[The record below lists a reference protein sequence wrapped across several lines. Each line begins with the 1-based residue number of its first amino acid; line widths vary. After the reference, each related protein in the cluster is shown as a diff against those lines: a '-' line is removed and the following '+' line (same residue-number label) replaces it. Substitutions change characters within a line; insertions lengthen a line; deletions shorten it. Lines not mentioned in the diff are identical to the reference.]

1 MKFFKKFIR
10 KTFRTSKKMKIKN
23 YLREY
28 LDSLTDSGSI
38 LNINLK
44 TNFITLLE
52 AVPKNQ
58 EIVHTNSPIK
68 SD

>member
-28 LDSLTDSGSI
+28 LDSLTDSGYSFFNKRI
-38 LNINLK
+38 LNSSSYHNNYNKLVNTVSI
-44 TNFITLLE
+44 
-52 AVPKNQ
+52 
-58 EIVHTNSPIK
+58 
-68 SD
+68 